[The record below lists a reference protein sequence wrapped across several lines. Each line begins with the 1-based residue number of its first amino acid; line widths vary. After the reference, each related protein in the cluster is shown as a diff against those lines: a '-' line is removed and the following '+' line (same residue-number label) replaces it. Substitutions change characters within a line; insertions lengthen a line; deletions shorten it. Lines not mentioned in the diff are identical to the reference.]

1 MCALLRPSLSHY
13 CCGISR
19 PGEELDCNTRDTD
32 IDFDGAERDLE
43 EDNDYSSEMIYVSSL
58 DKEVI
63 FPKVQK

>member
-1 MCALLRPSLSHY
+1 MCALLRPSLSYY
-13 CCGISR
+13 CCIISR
-19 PGEELDCNTRDTD
+19 PVEELDCNSRDTG

-43 EDNDYSSEMIYVSSL
+43 EYNDYFSEMIDVSCL